1 MKEEGGQL
9 DAVERDNQIV
19 FQEQL
24 GQLYT
29 MERDD

>member
-24 GQLYT
+24 GLLYT